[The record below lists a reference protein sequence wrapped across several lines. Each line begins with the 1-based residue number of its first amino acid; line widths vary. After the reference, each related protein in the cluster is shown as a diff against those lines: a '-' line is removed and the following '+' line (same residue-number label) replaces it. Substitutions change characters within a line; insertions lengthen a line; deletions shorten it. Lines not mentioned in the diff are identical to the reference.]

1 MNFID
6 KAIKAISPE
15 RALKRE
21 VAKKR
26 LSMINSG
33 YGNYGASATRGEDYD
48 LFYTD
53 GVLRLERIESG
64 KIKADNARLNIKFN
78 SVDPSKVTKK
88 EIIGGYDTNTNKS
101 KIYEMILYGNPQ
113 LKDFPKTE
121 RYVLAGD
128 IRKTMYTMLE
138 MAVRLEKKYHKK
150 TTLQDLDIEVDVL
163 RNLLRLAKDPNL
175 YPNQKPCL
183 NFHTWEVWMR
193 KVDEIG
199 RMIGGYSEWVNG
211 RERQK

>member
-1 MNFID
+1 MEEIQETQG
-6 KAIKAISPE
+6 KE
-15 RALKRE
+15 
-21 VAKKR
+21 KKV
-26 LSMINSG
+26 N
-33 YGNYGASATRGEDYD
+33 GNDV
-48 LFYTD
+48 F
-53 GVLRLERIESG
+53 
-64 KIKADNARLNIKFN
+64 KIK
-78 SVDPSKVTKK
+78 
-88 EIIGGYDTNTNKS
+88 E

-128 IRKTMYTMLE
+128 IRKTMYGMLE

-175 YPNQKPCL
+175 YPKQKPCL
-183 NFHTWEVWMR
+183 DFHTWEVWIR

-199 RMIGGYSEWVNG
+199 RMIGGYMDFVNG
-211 RERQK
+211 NQKQK

>member
-1 MNFID
+1 MEEIQ
-6 KAIKAISPE
+6 E
-15 RALKRE
+15 TQGE
-21 VAKKR
+21 EKKV
-26 LSMINSG
+26 N
-33 YGNYGASATRGEDYD
+33 GNDV
-48 LFYTD
+48 F
-53 GVLRLERIESG
+53 
-64 KIKADNARLNIKFN
+64 KIK
-78 SVDPSKVTKK
+78 
-88 EIIGGYDTNTNKS
+88 E

-128 IRKTMYTMLE
+128 IRKTMYGMLE

-175 YPNQKPCL
+175 YQKQKPCL
-183 NFHTWEVWMR
+183 DFHTWEVWIR

-199 RMIGGYSEWVNG
+199 RMIGGYMDFVNG
-211 RERQK
+211 NQKQK

>member
-1 MNFID
+1 MEEIQQEEKKHNGNNIFH
-6 KAIKAISPE
+6 IKE
-15 RALKRE
+15 
-21 VAKKR
+21 
-26 LSMINSG
+26 
-33 YGNYGASATRGEDYD
+33 
-48 LFYTD
+48 
-53 GVLRLERIESG
+53 
-64 KIKADNARLNIKFN
+64 
-78 SVDPSKVTKK
+78 
-88 EIIGGYDTNTNKS
+88 

-183 NFHTWEVWMR
+183 NFRTWEVWMR

-199 RMIGGYSEWVNG
+199 RMIGGYSEWVNS

>member
-1 MNFID
+1 MEEIQ
-6 KAIKAISPE
+6 E
-15 RALKRE
+15 TQGE
-21 VAKKR
+21 EKKV
-26 LSMINSG
+26 N
-33 YGNYGASATRGEDYD
+33 GNDV
-48 LFYTD
+48 F
-53 GVLRLERIESG
+53 
-64 KIKADNARLNIKFN
+64 KIK
-78 SVDPSKVTKK
+78 
-88 EIIGGYDTNTNKS
+88 E

-128 IRKTMYTMLE
+128 IRKTMYGMLE

-175 YPNQKPCL
+175 YPKQKPCL
-183 NFHTWEVWMR
+183 DFHTWEVWIR

-199 RMIGGYSEWVNG
+199 RMIGGYMECAGDCSNCPNYTESYFCGFITPYCKLQGKEITHNVY
-211 RERQK
+211 

>member
-1 MNFID
+1 MEEIQ
-6 KAIKAISPE
+6 E
-15 RALKRE
+15 TQGE
-21 VAKKR
+21 EKKV
-26 LSMINSG
+26 N
-33 YGNYGASATRGEDYD
+33 GNDV
-48 LFYTD
+48 F
-53 GVLRLERIESG
+53 
-64 KIKADNARLNIKFN
+64 KIK
-78 SVDPSKVTKK
+78 
-88 EIIGGYDTNTNKS
+88 E

-128 IRKTMYTMLE
+128 IRRTMYGMLE

-175 YPNQKPCL
+175 YPKQKPCL
-183 NFHTWEVWMR
+183 DFHTWEVWIR

-199 RMIGGYSEWVNG
+199 RMIGGYMDFVNG
-211 RERQK
+211 NQKQK